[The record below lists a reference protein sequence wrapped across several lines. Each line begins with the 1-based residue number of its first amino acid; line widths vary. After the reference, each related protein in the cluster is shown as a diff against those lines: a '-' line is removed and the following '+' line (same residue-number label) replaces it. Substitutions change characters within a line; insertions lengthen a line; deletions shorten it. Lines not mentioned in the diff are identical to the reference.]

1 MIRSFLLALLFVGIP
16 FPGSAAEISTTD
28 AAAIRA
34 VVEQQLDA
42 FARDDARRAFGLA
55 TSGIRARFGNAEA
68 FMAMVRAEYPVVYRP
83 RRVDFENPVVI
94 EGEIMQP
101 VRMIDAEGAAWI
113 ALYPMQRQSNGV
125 WRINGCQ
132 LARLTG
138 RQV

>member
-1 MIRSFLLALLFVGIP
+1 MIRSFLFALLFLGIS
-16 FPGSAAEISTTD
+16 FSSSAAEISTAD

-42 FARDDARRAFGLA
+42 FARGDARRAFALA
-55 TSGIRARFGNAEA
+55 TNGIRARFGNAEA
-68 FMAMVRAEYPVVYRP
+68 FMAMVRADYPVVYRP
-83 RRVDFENPVVI
+83 RRVDFDKPAVI

-101 VRMIDAEGAAWI
+101 VRMIDADGAAWI
-113 ALYPMQRQSNGV
+113 ALYPMQRQPNGG

>member
-1 MIRSFLLALLFVGIP
+1 MIRAFLLALAFVGVS
-16 FPGSAAEISTTD
+16 FSASAAEISSTD

-42 FARDDARRAFGLA
+42 FARDDARRAFALA
-55 TSGIRARFGNAEA
+55 TSGIRARFGTAEA
-68 FMAMVRAEYPVVYRP
+68 FMAMVRADYPVVYRP
-83 RRVDFENPVVI
+83 RRVDFDKPVVL

-101 VRMIDAEGAAWI
+101 VRMIDAEGATWM
-113 ALYPMQRQSNGV
+113 ALYPMQRQANGG

-132 LARLTG
+132 LARLAG

>member
-1 MIRSFLLALLFVGIP
+1 MIRSFLLALLFIGISSSL
-16 FPGSAAEISTTD
+16 SATEIPTAD

-42 FARDDARRAFGLA
+42 FARNDARRAFALA
-55 TSGIRARFGNAEA
+55 TSGIRARFGTAEA
-68 FMAMVRAEYPVVYRP
+68 FMAMVRADYPVVYRP
-83 RRVDFENPVVI
+83 RRVDFEKPVVI

-101 VRMIDAEGAAWI
+101 VRMIDAEGAAWM
-113 ALYPMQRQSNGV
+113 ALYPMQRQANGA

-132 LARLTG
+132 LAKLPG

>member
-1 MIRSFLLALLFVGIP
+1 MIRAFLLALAFVGVS
-16 FPGSAAEISTTD
+16 FSASAAEISSTD

-42 FARDDARRAFGLA
+42 FARDDARRAFALA
-55 TSGIRARFGNAEA
+55 TSGIRARFGTAEA
-68 FMAMVRAEYPVVYRP
+68 FMAMVRADYPVVYRP
-83 RRVDFENPVVI
+83 RRVDFDKPVVL

-101 VRMIDAEGAAWI
+101 VRMIDAEGATWI
-113 ALYPMQRQSNGV
+113 ALYPMQRQANGA

-132 LARLTG
+132 LARLAG

>member
-1 MIRSFLLALLFVGIP
+1 MIRAFLLVLAFAGVS
-16 FPGSAAEISTTD
+16 FSASAAEISRTD

-42 FARDDARRAFGLA
+42 FARDDARRAFALA
-55 TSGIRARFGNAEA
+55 TSGIRARFGTAEA
-68 FMAMVRAEYPVVYRP
+68 FMAMVRADYPVVYRP
-83 RRVDFENPVVI
+83 RRVDFDKPVVL

-101 VRMIDAEGAAWI
+101 VRMIDAEGATWM
-113 ALYPMQRQSNGV
+113 ALYPMQRQANGS

-132 LARLTG
+132 LARLAG